1 MMSNILRKF
10 RKRYK
15 DDDDRFDRTFLGFK
29 HGDHVKITGGSN
41 KGQSGRI
48 GFIHKSSDGLPKATI
63 VTSDDEKVI
72 CGAIYLEMVK
82 DNASKQQSS
91 INLPT
96 KVNPEIVHDNNDDVE
111 DCLDKLSLQVAAM
124 TLMSDDP
131 KQSWETFKR
140 NTDNLMQKKK

>member
-1 MMSNILRKF
+1 
-10 RKRYK
+10 
-15 DDDDRFDRTFLGFK
+15 
-29 HGDHVKITGGSN
+29 
-41 KGQSGRI
+41 
-48 GFIHKSSDGLPKATI
+48 
-63 VTSDDEKVI
+63 
-72 CGAIYLEMVK
+72 MVK

-96 KVNPEIVHDNNDDVE
+96 KANPEIVHDNNDDVE

>member
-29 HGDHVKITGGSN
+29 HGDHVKITGSSN

-82 DNASKQQSS
+82 DNASEQQSS

-96 KVNPEIVHDNNDDVE
+96 KANPEIVHDNNDDVE
-111 DCLDKLSLQVAAM
+111 DSLDKLSLQVAAM

-131 KQSWETFKR
+131 KQSWESFKR